1 MNVPQAARGRQVS
14 RSGFQVGAPQDRR
27 GRRVGARGRALRA
40 GSRRQRIHQESKVQ
54 NYVKTFVDLAQRSPP
69 AARTE
74 LMIWQDAT
82 DDALAG
88 ATR

>member
-1 MNVPQAARGRQVS
+1 M
-14 RSGFQVGAPQDRR
+14 
-27 GRRVGARGRALRA
+27 
-40 GSRRQRIHQESKVQ
+40 Q

-82 DDALAG
+82 DNALAG